1 MTLGKT
7 EKSQNIGKRKNGRIS
22 QYMKHKYL
30 VAMMALPVLFY
41 LMFCYYPMLGAQIA
55 FREYSFIDGIW
66 GSKWVGLEVFKNV
79 FKTKSFLEV
88 LRNTIILS
96 LYKFVCGFPI
106 PIIFAILL
114 NELKG
119 KLYKKTVQTLSYLP
133 HFVSWVV
140 LGGICIQIFSPT
152 TGPINMMLKAIGIE
166 PIYFLGDPAWF
177 RFTIVLTSVWKTFG
191 WGSIVYLAAL
201 TGIDPTL
208 YEAAYVD
215 GANRFKRIIHIT
227 IPSLAPVITIMLIM
241 QAGTII
247 NDDFDQIF
255 NLYNSAVYSVGDVLS
270 TYVYRVGL
278 VDMDYSFATAVGL
291 FKNIIAFTLVNVVNA
306 IAKRINEYSL
316 W

>member
-1 MTLGKT
+1 MTLKKT
-7 EKSQNIGKRKNGRIS
+7 EKLQITEKRKNGRIA

-55 FREYSFIDGIW
+55 FRDYSFIDGIW
-66 GSKWVGLEVFKNV
+66 GSEWVGLEVFKNV
-79 FKTKSFLEV
+79 FRTKSFFQV
-88 LRNTIILS
+88 LRNTIVLS
-96 LYKFVCGFPI
+96 LFKFVFGFPV
-106 PIIFAILL
+106 PIIFAIFL

-140 LGGICIQIFSPT
+140 LGGICIQLFSPT
-152 TGPINMMLKAIGIE
+152 TGPVNIMLNAIGIE

-177 RFTIVLTSVWKTFG
+177 RFTIVITSIWKTFG